1 MICLWIV
8 FVSAIKLNTMINK
21 TTDVTNLM
29 VILKLRMRL
38 KMMITKVANMDNIL
52 TQIHSNVFYGNYF
65 IYK

>member
-1 MICLWIV
+1 MIYLWIV

-21 TTDVTNLM
+21 TMDVTNLM

-38 KMMITKVANMDNIL
+38 KMMITKVANMENIL
-52 TQIHSNVFYGNYF
+52 TQIHSNVFYGKYF